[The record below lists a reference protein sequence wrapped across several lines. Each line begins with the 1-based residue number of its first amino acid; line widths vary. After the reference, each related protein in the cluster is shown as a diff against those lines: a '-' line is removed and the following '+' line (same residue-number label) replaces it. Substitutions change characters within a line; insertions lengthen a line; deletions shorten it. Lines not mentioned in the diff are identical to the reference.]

1 MIDTIQRNLNQPFDR
16 AIDTCKNSQCGNFM
30 ILAVTQI
37 LREINFEDSW
47 SAKSAVL
54 TNLQA
59 VNFYFLQ
66 IWALFK
72 GWNLSNERP
81 YNGKTAVF
89 ALIDPRNWFHVK
101 SEHKKIL
108 KFPHWRIGMSLL
120 ICANISGI
128 LIPES
133 HPSLLFPR
141 VLTQVMNGLWS
152 VLTSQIN

>member
-1 MIDTIQRNLNQPFDR
+1 MNQPFDR

-101 SEHKKIL
+101 SEWQKTMKFLHCARKGIMSVIWRKI
-108 KFPHWRIGMSLL
+108 G
-120 ICANISGI
+120 NISWNRCSDLQI
-128 LIPES
+128 SEKT
-133 HPSLLFPR
+133 FTNNNA
-141 VLTQVMNGLWS
+141 VLKIFC
-152 VLTSQIN
+152 QINFTKFLT